1 MTTVMFK
8 VQLIS
13 ELYCCHHPGHGR
25 QGLVLPPNGTAAC
38 LKDTSDGQWIST
50 IVATHMTK
58 GLVEHFLNE
67 KMDYI
72 EFSYL
77 VDCLTQFAILVCLGR
92 HIYHFS

>member
-1 MTTVMFK
+1 MVMFK

-13 ELYCCHHPGHGR
+13 ELHCCHHPGHGR
-25 QGLVLPPNGTAAC
+25 QGLVLPPNSTAPY

-50 IVATHMTK
+50 IVATHTTK
-58 GLVEHFLNE
+58 GLVEYFLNK

-77 VDCLTQFAILVCLGR
+77 VACLTQFGILVCLGR
-92 HIYHFS
+92 EVYHSSW